1 MQINYVS
8 EINAF
13 HMWLAT
19 NPTLSTSA
27 RILWFSLMHY
37 CNSCGWKVD
46 FAVPLS
52 AIEADTGL
60 KRDAIYA
67 ARNSLIQAG
76 RIKVTQRKGGKA
88 AVYSLIFF
96 TVEAGDE
103 NPVSGTASVKP
114 TRTPTPSPTRTP
126 TPSPTRTPTP
136 SPNIPRVE
144 KSRVDKGGGAARAR
158 STRNPVNDLDFGE
171 VAQAFSDNINPIT
184 PFQADNLHDLYETY
198 GKDRVIWAIR
208 EGARNNARSI
218 RYVERVLEHW
228 RRGDTGKPRQQQNQ
242 TAADVYEEM
251 ARAIPQQEDDPE
263 KIAAWMREEG
273 VDLDAFTKSS
283 GHGSD

>member
-1 MQINYVS
+1 
-8 EINAF
+8 
-13 HMWLAT
+13 
-19 NPTLSTSA
+19 
-27 RILWFSLMHY
+27 MHY

-96 TVEAGDE
+96 TVEMRNE
-103 NPVSGTASVKP
+103 NPVSVMASVKP
-114 TRTPTPSPTRTP
+114 TRTTTRTPTRTP
-126 TPSPTRTPTP
+126 TPTPIST
-136 SPNIPRVE
+136 PNIPRVD
-144 KSRVDKGGGAARAR
+144 KTRVDKGGGAACAR
-158 STRNPVNDLDFGE
+158 TTRNPVNDLDFGE

-184 PFQADNLHDLYETY
+184 PFQADDLHDLYETY

-228 RRGDTGKPRQQQNQ
+228 RRGDTGKPRQQQNE
-242 TAADVYEEM
+242 TATDLYQGM
-251 ARAIPQQEDDPE
+251 ASVISDQGDDPE
-263 KIAAWMREEG
+263 KIAAWMEEEG
-273 VDLDAFTKSS
+273 VDIDSISKSG

>member
-1 MQINYVS
+1 MQINYIS

-60 KRDAIYA
+60 RRDAIYA
-67 ARNSLIQAG
+67 ARNALIQAG
-76 RIKVTQRKGGKA
+76 RLNVTQRKGGKA
-88 AVYSLIFF
+88 AVYSLTFF
-96 TVEAGDE
+96 TLDKSE
-103 NPVSGTASVKP
+103 NEVPEKTPSVKPTPTP
-114 TRTPTPSPTRTP
+114 TRTPTPTPTRTP
-126 TPSPTRTPTP
+126 TRT
-136 SPNIPRVE
+136 PNIPRVE
-144 KSRVDKGGGAARAR
+144 KTRVEEGAAAARAR
-158 STRNPVNDLDFGE
+158 TPVHDLDFGE
-171 VAQAFSDNINPIT
+171 VAQAFSDNINSIT
-184 PFQADNLHDLYETY
+184 PYQAEDLHDLYETY

-218 RYVERVLEHW
+218 RYIERILERM
-228 RRGDTGKPRQQQNQ
+228 RRDGGRPARKQPQ

-251 ARAIPQQEDDPE
+251 TRAIPQQEDDPE

>member
-1 MQINYVS
+1 MQINYIS

-60 KRDAIYA
+60 RRDAIYA
-67 ARNSLIQAG
+67 ARNALIQAG
-76 RIKVTQRKGGKA
+76 RLNVTQRKGGKA
-88 AVYSLIFF
+88 AVYSLTFF
-96 TVEAGDE
+96 ALDKSE
-103 NPVSGTASVKP
+103 NEVSGKTPSVKPTPTP
-114 TRTPTPSPTRTP
+114 TRTPTRTPTSTPTRT
-126 TPSPTRTPTP
+126 
-136 SPNIPRVE
+136 PNIPRVE
-144 KSRVDKGGGAARAR
+144 KTRVKEGAAAARAR
-158 STRNPVNDLDFGE
+158 TPVHDLDFGE

-184 PFQADNLHDLYETY
+184 PYQAEDLHDLYETY

-218 RYVERVLEHW
+218 RYIERILERM
-228 RRGDTGKPRQQQNQ
+228 RRDGGRPARKQPQ

-251 ARAIPQQEDDPE
+251 TRAIPQQEDDPE

-273 VDLDAFTKSS
+273 VDLDAFTKSG
-283 GHGSD
+283 GHGAD

>member
-67 ARNSLIQAG
+67 ARNALIQAG

-88 AVYSLIFF
+88 AVYSLNFF
-96 TVEAGDE
+96 TVDLGNEH
-103 NPVSGTASVKP
+103 PLSGTVSVKP
-114 TRTPTPSPTRTP
+114 TRTPTRTPTSTPTSTPTRT
-126 TPSPTRTPTP
+126 
-136 SPNIPRVE
+136 PNIPRVE
-144 KSRVDKGGGAARAR
+144 KSRVDIGGGAARAR
-158 STRNPVNDLDFGE
+158 SPKGVDHDPEFGA
-171 VAQAFSDNINPIT
+171 VVKAFSDNINPVT
-184 PFQADNLHDLYETY
+184 PFQAEDLLALCETY

-208 EGARNNARSI
+208 EGARNGARSL
-218 RYVERVLEHW
+218 RYIERVLEHW
-228 RRGDTGKPRQQQNQ
+228 RRGDSGRGDKTQPKS
-242 TAADVYEEM
+242 AADLYASM
-251 ARAIPQQEDDPE
+251 AAVIPDEGDDPE
-263 KIAAWMREEG
+263 KIAAWMQEEG
-273 VDLDAFTKSS
+273 VDLDAITKSS
-283 GHGSD
+283 GHGAD

>member
-1 MQINYVS
+1 MRINYIS

-13 HMWLAT
+13 YSWLDT
-19 NPTLSTSA
+19 NPTLSASA
-27 RILWFSLMHY
+27 RHLWDVLMHFN
-37 CNSCGWKVD
+37 NSCGWKKEFTVS
-46 FAVPLS
+46 LS
-52 AIEADTGL
+52 RLEDATGY
-60 KRDAIYA
+60 KRDTIYS
-67 ARNSLIQAG
+67 ARNALVQHG
-76 RIKVTQRKGGKA
+76 RLRVTQRKGNKSA
-88 AVYSLIFF
+88 MYSMVFF
-96 TVEAGDE
+96 AESPVDNSDE
-103 NPVSGTASVKP
+103 NDLVSDKP
-114 TRTPTPSPTRTP
+114 TQTPTQTPTHGPTQTPTQSPTITKQDK
-126 TPSPTRTPTP
+126 T
-136 SPNIPRVE
+136 
-144 KSRVDKGGGAARAR
+144 RVDKGGGAARAR
-158 STRNPVNDLDFGE
+158 TTRNPVNDLDFGE

-184 PFQADNLHDLYETY
+184 PYQAEDLHDLYETY

-218 RYVERVLEHW
+218 RYIERILERM
-228 RRGDTGKPRQQQNQ
+228 RRDGGRPARKQPQ

>member
-1 MQINYVS
+1 MQINYIS

-60 KRDAIYA
+60 RRDAIYA
-67 ARNSLIQAG
+67 ARNALIQAG
-76 RIKVTQRKGGKA
+76 RLNVTQRKGGKA
-88 AVYSLIFF
+88 AVYSLTFF
-96 TVEAGDE
+96 ALDKSE
-103 NPVSGTASVKP
+103 NEVSGKTPSVKPTPTP
-114 TRTPTPSPTRTP
+114 TRTPTSTPTRT
-126 TPSPTRTPTP
+126 
-136 SPNIPRVE
+136 PNIPRVE
-144 KSRVDKGGGAARAR
+144 KTRVKEGAAAARAR
-158 STRNPVNDLDFGE
+158 TPVHDLDFGE

-184 PFQADNLHDLYETY
+184 PYQAEDLHDLYETY

-208 EGARNNARSI
+208 EGVRNNARSI
-218 RYVERVLEHW
+218 RYIERILERM
-228 RRGDTGKPRQQQNQ
+228 RRDGGRPARKQPQ

-251 ARAIPQQEDDPE
+251 TRAIPQQEDDPE

-273 VDLDAFTKSS
+273 VDLDAFTKSG
-283 GHGSD
+283 GHGAD

>member
-1 MQINYVS
+1 MQINYIS

-60 KRDAIYA
+60 RRDAIYA
-67 ARNSLIQAG
+67 ARNALIQAG
-76 RIKVTQRKGGKA
+76 RLNVTQRKGGKA
-88 AVYSLIFF
+88 AVYSLTFF
-96 TVEAGDE
+96 ALDKSE
-103 NPVSGTASVKP
+103 NEVSGKTPSVKPTPTP
-114 TRTPTPSPTRTP
+114 TRTPTSTPTSTPTRT
-126 TPSPTRTPTP
+126 
-136 SPNIPRVE
+136 PNIPRVE
-144 KSRVDKGGGAARAR
+144 KTRVKEGAAAARAR
-158 STRNPVNDLDFGE
+158 TPVHDLDFGE

-184 PFQADNLHDLYETY
+184 PYQAEDLHDLYETY

-218 RYVERVLEHW
+218 RYIERILERM
-228 RRGDTGKPRQQQNQ
+228 RRDGGRPGKQPQ

-251 ARAIPQQEDDPE
+251 TRAIPQQEDDPE

>member
-103 NPVSGTASVKP
+103 NLVSGMASVKPTRTP

-126 TPSPTRTPTP
+126 TST
-136 SPNIPRVE
+136 PNIPRVE

-184 PFQADNLHDLYETY
+184 PFQADDLHDLYETY

-242 TAADVYEEM
+242 TATDLYQGM
-251 ARAIPQQEDDPE
+251 ASVISDQGDDPE
-263 KIAAWMREEG
+263 KIAAWMEEEG
-273 VDLDAFTKSS
+273 VDIDSIAKSG

>member
-1 MQINYVS
+1 MQINYIS

-60 KRDAIYA
+60 RRDAIYA
-67 ARNSLIQAG
+67 ARNALIQAG
-76 RIKVTQRKGGKA
+76 RLNVTQRKGGKA
-88 AVYSLIFF
+88 AVYSLTFF
-96 TVEAGDE
+96 ALDKSE
-103 NPVSGTASVKP
+103 NEVSGKTPSVKPTPTP
-114 TRTPTPSPTRTP
+114 TRTPTRTPTSTPTRT
-126 TPSPTRTPTP
+126 
-136 SPNIPRVE
+136 PNIPRVE
-144 KSRVDKGGGAARAR
+144 KTRVKEGAAAARAR
-158 STRNPVNDLDFGE
+158 TPIHDLDFGE

-184 PFQADNLHDLYETY
+184 PYQAEDLHDLYETY

-218 RYVERVLEHW
+218 RYIERILERM
-228 RRGDTGKPRQQQNQ
+228 RRDGGRPARKQPQ

-251 ARAIPQQEDDPE
+251 TRAIPQQEDDPE

-273 VDLDAFTKSS
+273 VDLDAFTKSG
-283 GHGSD
+283 GHGAD